1 MVQFFSITGNYGIK
15 GYWLSMTVSD
25 FSSIFILV
33 FSDTLS
39 TMCDT
44 KKQQR
49 KLYCICIYEK
59 AVSVAVQQKWM
70 NRLGFGKET
79 VLGLNTV

>member
-1 MVQFFSITGNYGIK
+1 
-15 GYWLSMTVSD
+15 MTVRD

-39 TMCDT
+39 TMCDA

-49 KLYCICIYEK
+49 KLYGICIYEK
-59 AVSVAVQQKWM
+59 AVSVAIQQKWM
-70 NRLGFGKET
+70 NRLG
-79 VLGLNTV
+79 VR